1 MATFWP
7 IVILDVLI
15 IGLPLIFKLAQPK
28 EINSLF
34 GYRTKRSKQNEKT
47 WKVANLYWTNIMLF
61 GSVMVIAFQLVLIV
75 VQESIP
81 TILSATCIAWII
93 TLIAGIFLTESF
105 LKKTFG
111 K

>member
-7 IVILDVLI
+7 IVLLDILI
-15 IGLPLIFKLAQPK
+15 IGLPLIFKIAQPK

-34 GYRTKRSKQNEKT
+34 GYRTKRSMQNEQT
-47 WKVANLYWTNIMLF
+47 WKVANLYSANIMLF
-61 GSVMVIAFQLVLIV
+61 GSAMVIAFQLVLIV
-75 VQESIP
+75 VQEPIQI
-81 TILSATCIAWII
+81 ILSATCIAWII